1 MAQGIKHTALVPRG
15 FGSSRTTGKL
25 DAKDGAAWI
34 AGNAI
39 LPSIEEQKQ
48 NKQYLV
54 QPFLHRKNY
63 RNWYGELEMYI
74 AVTSTDQLRTNISR
88 TVETKNTIHSI
99 IRDGLPNTNNVG
111 VHSSN
116 II

>member
-39 LPSIEEQKQ
+39 LPSIERNR
-48 NKQYLV
+48 NKI
-54 QPFLHRKNY
+54 N
-63 RNWYGELEMYI
+63 
-74 AVTSTDQLRTNISR
+74 NI
-88 TVETKNTIHSI
+88 
-99 IRDGLPNTNNVG
+99 
-111 VHSSN
+111 
-116 II
+116 